1 MKALQ
6 QLLTA
11 FFTVITLNANC
22 FAQSSSEN
30 ERLTEYHETANSW
43 PPRPD
48 EYTPS
53 TPGWQK
59 LNRRRFEQFK
69 GVGGDDD
76 EVYNMYMVCSTLL
89 IIAMCFWCTMYAH
102 DTPSNIKC
110 FLTLPSLHHQR
121 N

>member
-6 QLLTA
+6 QLLTT
-11 FFTVITLNANC
+11 FFAITLNAKC
-22 FAQSSSEN
+22 VAQSSSEN
-30 ERLTEYHETANSW
+30 ERLTEYHETGNSW

-48 EYTPS
+48 EYTPN

-76 EVYNMYMVCSTLL
+76 EVYNMYMVCFTLF
-89 IIAMCFWCTMYAH
+89 IFAMFFGCTMYAH
-102 DTPSNIKC
+102 GTPSNIKC